1 MQIEGKNSVLEAL
14 RVGKKFES
22 LLILQGSKSCGE
34 IEQLAAAKKI
44 GIKYV
49 PKQKLDDIS
58 KTHKHQGVI
67 AYIEGF
73 KYVPLESLFKD
84 DGFVVLLDSIEDP
97 HNLGSIIRTC
107 ECAGVDG
114 IVIPKHRACEVNET
128 VFKTSA
134 GAVNHVKIA
143 QVGSLNDAIEKMKDN
158 GYFVFA
164 TAMDGELAKNT
175 NLKGKIGIV
184 IGNEGSGVH
193 KLTRQIC
200 DGTLKIEMR
209 GKLNSLNASVA
220 CGIIVFQALEQ
231 R

>member
-14 RVGKKFES
+14 RVGKRFES
-22 LLILQGSKSCGE
+22 LLIQQGSKSSGE
-34 IEQLAAAKKI
+34 IEQLAQKNGVKI
-44 GIKYV
+44 KFV
-49 PKQKLDDIS
+49 PKQKLDDIT

-67 AYIEGF
+67 AYIEDF
-73 KYVPLESLFKD
+73 AYVPLESLIKD
-84 DGFVVLLDSIEDP
+84 DGFIVILDSIEDP

-128 VFKTSA
+128 VAKTSA
-134 GAVNHVKIA
+134 GAVNYVKIA
-143 QVGSLNDAIEKMKDN
+143 RVGSLNDAIEMLKRN

-164 TAMDGELAKNT
+164 TAMDGQLVKDT
-175 NLKGKIGIV
+175 NLKGKIAIV
-184 IGNEGSGVH
+184 IGNEGKGVH
-193 KLTRQIC
+193 RLTRQIC
-200 DGTLKIEMR
+200 DGTLKIEMK

-220 CGIIVFQALEQ
+220 CGIIIYQALEN

>member
-1 MQIEGKNSVLEAL
+1 MQIEGKNSVMEAL
-14 RVGKKFES
+14 RTGKKIES
-22 LLILQGSKSCGE
+22 LLIMQGSKSCFD
-34 IEQLAAAKKI
+34 IEKI
-44 GIKYV
+44 ANQNKINLKFV
-49 PKQKLDDIS
+49 PKQKLDAIS
-58 KTHKHQGVI
+58 KTNKHQGVI
-67 AYIEGF
+67 AYIEDY
-73 KYVPLESLFKD
+73 KYVPLESLIKD
-84 DGFVVLLDSIEDP
+84 DGVIVLLDCIEDP

-134 GAVNHVKIA
+134 GAVNHMKIA
-143 QVGSLNDAIEKMKDN
+143 RVGSLNDAIAQLQKN

-164 TAMDGELAKNT
+164 TAMDGELSKNT

-200 DGTLKIEMR
+200 DGTIRIEMR
-209 GKLNSLNASVA
+209 GQINSLNASVA